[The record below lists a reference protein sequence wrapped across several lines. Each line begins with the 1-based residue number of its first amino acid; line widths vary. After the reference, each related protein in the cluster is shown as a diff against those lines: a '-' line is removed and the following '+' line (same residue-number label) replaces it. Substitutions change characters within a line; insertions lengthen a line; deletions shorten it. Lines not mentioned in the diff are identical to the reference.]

1 MSQAAAHPIRRPSAA
16 PAVPLGQ
23 RLSGSFRFAGR
34 ALALV
39 WRTAPRLAIA
49 LGLLTLV
56 AGLLPALIAWIG
68 KGVVDAVVLAART
81 HGAEQRQIVLYYVVV
96 EGIAVI
102 ALLSAQRGLSVCQ
115 ALLRALL
122 GQRVNEMILQKALE
136 MSLTQFEDA
145 AFYDRL
151 TRARREASVR
161 PLSLAIRLFG
171 LAQNGISL
179 VTYSMLLLA
188 FSPWAVLVLAVGG
201 LPAFF
206 AEVKFSG
213 EAFRLFRW
221 RSPETRLQAYLET
234 LIAREDH
241 AKEVIVYQLGA
252 KFLARYREIFLRLYD
267 EDRRL
272 TWRRNAWGL
281 LLGIVGTLALYGAF
295 AWTVLQ
301 TVAGALSLGGM
312 TLYLLVFK
320 QGQGAVNAS
329 LQALGGMYED
339 NLYLS
344 TLYELLDHPTPPM
357 SGQLLAGPQPHDGL
371 RFENVSFSYPA
382 ATKPALDG
390 VTLHLTPGHTLALV
404 GSNGSGKTTLIKLLT
419 RLYQPSAGRILLD
432 GADLQDWQPLALRRR
447 IGVIFQDFTR
457 YQLQVG
463 ENIGAGD
470 VAHFDEQPRWQMA
483 AEQGLAHEFI
493 QDFSQKYQTQL
504 GKWFDDGRELSGG
517 QWQRIALSRAFMR
530 RDADIL
536 VLDEP
541 TSAMDA
547 QAESGIFDRLREVA
561 SGKMAVLISHRFST
575 VRRAD
580 WIAVI
585 DDGRIVEQGSHEQL
599 LTHHGIYA
607 KLFELQAAGYK

>member
-145 AFYDRL
+145 AF
-151 TRARREASVR
+151 TTGSPARREASVR

-267 EDRRL
+267 EDH
-272 TWRRNAWGL
+272 A
-281 LLGIVGTLALYGAF
+281 
-295 AWTVLQ
+295 
-301 TVAGALSLGGM
+301 
-312 TLYLLVFK
+312 
-320 QGQGAVNAS
+320 
-329 LQALGGMYED
+329 
-339 NLYLS
+339 
-344 TLYELLDHPTPPM
+344 
-357 SGQLLAGPQPHDGL
+357 
-371 RFENVSFSYPA
+371 
-382 ATKPALDG
+382 
-390 VTLHLTPGHTLALV
+390 
-404 GSNGSGKTTLIKLLT
+404 
-419 RLYQPSAGRILLD
+419 
-432 GADLQDWQPLALRRR
+432 ADLAAQRLGTFTRHCRDVGFVRRICVDRAANGRRR
-447 IGVIFQDFTR
+447 SVAWR
-457 YQLQVG
+457 YDSVFVG
-463 ENIGAGD
+463 I
-470 VAHFDEQPRWQMA
+470 
-483 AEQGLAHEFI
+483 
-493 QDFSQKYQTQL
+493 
-504 GKWFDDGRELSGG
+504 
-517 QWQRIALSRAFMR
+517 
-530 RDADIL
+530 
-536 VLDEP
+536 
-541 TSAMDA
+541 
-547 QAESGIFDRLREVA
+547 
-561 SGKMAVLISHRFST
+561 
-575 VRRAD
+575 
-580 WIAVI
+580 
-585 DDGRIVEQGSHEQL
+585 
-599 LTHHGIYA
+599 
-607 KLFELQAAGYK
+607 